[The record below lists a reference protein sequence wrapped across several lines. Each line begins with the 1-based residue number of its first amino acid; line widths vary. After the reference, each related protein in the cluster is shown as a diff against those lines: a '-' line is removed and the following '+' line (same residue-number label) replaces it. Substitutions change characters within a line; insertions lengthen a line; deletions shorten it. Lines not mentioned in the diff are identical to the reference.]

1 MVSRR
6 NFVTITLMVII
17 IMFMFLFTGVIKQ
30 ELNEYDVNNFEETAR
45 TGLDEG
51 SMFRAEEADNGG
63 FDLPREYA
71 LFVGSKYSEEVRDV
85 VKAWCTYTKRGYVEC
100 ESLKDYEIPR
110 GKLPEVVIVDGQYMD
125 VEADFPM
132 LEELTG
138 RGVHLIMA
146 RMPHH
151 LTMASN
157 PGFCEF
163 LGIRNVRRREILLN
177 GVHLFEGFLLGGER
191 IYETETDDESGLQ
204 DLEMVVHWYMLGSGT
219 KTYIMGMLDEN
230 EYKNED
236 MPAVLWRKSTANAD
250 IFCVNANYITNM
262 YGLGFLSAMMAEAET
277 YEIHPVVNAQCMTV
291 AEFSAFAEDN
301 SEELMSLY
309 SSRQPA
315 LYEGVIWPSLISI
328 VERTGAHI
336 TLMAAPQL
344 DYEDGNEPDSGL
356 FPRYMS
362 LVNEGHGEIG
372 ASMGRVSEISLEDKL
387 ARDAS
392 FYEEGAGKYTI
403 LSLYAGDLE
412 EAAEAPLTDYF
423 PKLRT
428 IATALDGTK
437 PPIDY
442 ISRDVTL
449 QRATAI
455 GREHP
460 YSANLAI
467 MGYET
472 ALGYSNIV
480 LDMKDVSYPRNEKD
494 YWQNLTRVISQN
506 ICTYWQDF
514 EVFSQT
520 TLAESDAR
528 IRRFLALDYRTE
540 QKGDQILLHIND
552 FEDTVWF
559 LVKLNWGEPGEVQGG
574 TLQEMG
580 GGYYLLEATETE
592 VAISL
597 VSVELEYYY

>member
-6 NFVTITLMVII
+6 NFVTIMLMVLILL
-17 IMFMFLFTGVIKQ
+17 FMFLFTGVIKQ
-30 ELNEYDVNNFEETAR
+30 ELNEYDVNDFEETAG
-45 TGLDEG
+45 TGLDAE

-63 FDLPREYA
+63 FEISREYA
-71 LFVGSKYSEEVRDV
+71 LFVGTKYSEEVREM
-85 VKAWCTYTKRGYVEC
+85 VKAWCTYTKRGYEEC
-100 ESLKDYEIPR
+100 ESLADYEISR
-110 GKLPEVVIVDGQYMD
+110 GKLPEVVIVDGEYID
-125 VEADFPM
+125 VETEFPM
-132 LEELTG
+132 MEELTG

-151 LTMASN
+151 LTMADN
-157 PGFCEF
+157 PEFCEF
-163 LGIRNVRRREILLN
+163 LGIRNVRRREILVN

-204 DLEMVVHWYMLGSGT
+204 DLEMVVPWYMLGSGT

-230 EYKNED
+230 EYKNEN
-236 MPAVLWRKSTANAD
+236 MPAILWRKRTSNAAV
-250 IFCVNANYITNM
+250 FCVNANYMTIM
-262 YGLGFLSAMMAEAET
+262 YGMGFLSAMMGEAQT
-277 YEIHPVVNAQCMTV
+277 FEIHPVVNAQCMTV
-291 AEFSAFAEDN
+291 AEFSAFSEDN

-315 LYEGVIWPSLISI
+315 LYEGVIWPSLVSMT
-328 VERTGAHI
+328 ERTGAHI
-336 TLMAAPQL
+336 SLMAAPQL
-344 DYEDGNEPDSGL
+344 DYEDGNEPDSAL
-356 FPRYMS
+356 LPRYMS
-362 LVNEGHGEIG
+362 LVKEGRGEIG

-387 ARDAS
+387 SRDVS
-392 FYEEGAGKYTI
+392 FYTEGAGKYTI
-403 LSLYAGDLE
+403 LSMYAGNLE
-412 EAAEAPLTDYF
+412 EVLEAPWESYF

-428 IATALDGTK
+428 IATGLDNGK

-442 ISRDVTL
+442 IGRNVTL
-449 QRATAI
+449 QRATAV
-455 GREHP
+455 GKEHP

-480 LDMKDVSYPRNEKD
+480 LDMKDVSYPRDEKD
-494 YWQNLTRVISQN
+494 HWQNLTRVISQN

-514 EVFSQT
+514 DLFSET

-528 IRRFLALDYRTE
+528 IRKFLALDYRTE
-540 QKGDQILLHIND
+540 QKGNQILLHTND
-552 FEDTVWF
+552 FEDAAWF
-559 LVKLNWGEPGEVQGG
+559 LVKINWGEPGEVQGG

-592 VAISL
+592 VVISL
-597 VSVELEYYY
+597 EKRELKYYH